1 MASSRLVEGQD
12 CGNRWDSTADDP
24 RCSKSDCGRSR
35 NVEPV
40 ADDLDDD
47 PDEAVDE
54 DEADEEIDDEPDGD
68 SDDDSGYTP
77 AFETATT
84 RKDVDRGTPTPTDDD
99 SDDDEQDAD
108 DDESDDE
115 EPEGDGDIPDL
126 DPEQLKPA
134 LEATFGMVAVERG
147 EHWELDEEE
156 AEKLAEGW
164 CPVINHYAPYFLRQ
178 YTEVGAAVI
187 ITFTVVGPRLAE
199 DREQARKEE
208 AESVDDEAGA
218 GTVREPRTEED
229 TDPVDAAVDEQQPAT
244 VETTEDEVGGYAS
257 V

>member
-1 MASSRLVEGQD
+1 M
-12 CGNRWDSTADDP
+12 
-24 RCSKSDCGRSR
+24 
-35 NVEPV
+35 

-47 PDEAVDE
+47 P
-54 DEADEEIDDEPDGD
+54 EPDDGD
-68 SDDDSGYTP
+68 SYTP

-84 RKDVDRGTPTPTDDD
+84 RKDVDRGTPTPTGGDGDG
-99 SDDDEQDAD
+99 DEQDAD
-108 DDESDDE
+108 EGDDEE
-115 EPEGDGDIPDL
+115 EPEGEGDIPDL

-147 EHWELDEEE
+147 DHWELDEEE

-178 YTEVGAAVI
+178 YTEVGAAAI

-199 DREQARKEE
+199 DREQARREE

-218 GTVREPRTEED
+218 GTVREPRVEED
-229 TDPVDAAVDEQQPAT
+229 TDPVDDAVDEQQPAT
-244 VETTEDEVGGYAS
+244 TETTDEVGGYAS